1 MSATS
6 STQASTAQ
14 LLPPPPQAVANIPP
28 SNADAR
34 FSALLNIIG
43 GKRTRRT
50 CRTRRTHH
58 KKKRRR
64 SSKRHSKRRSRSR
77 KSRRRTRRYSGG
89 NQLQIAVAT
98 TPMPYNDHSY
108 PGVTAMQTQLAGV
121 IAQNNANAETDK
133 VGPSPTP
140 AK

>member
-50 CRTRRTHH
+50 RRTRRTHH

-64 SSKRHSKRRSRSR
+64 SSKRRSR

-89 NQLQIAVAT
+89 NQLQLAVAT

-133 VGPSPTP
+133 VGPSPMP